1 VTKIVDR
8 RQQAVMMAGAECRA
22 SPCDRATSRLR
33 PKRAVLGPLHLLLVA
48 EAVAHHLIHSR
59 FHKAGADP
67 LAVTIP
73 LYIVGNEGAMPA
85 DRWSAAVRLRGVRH

>member
-1 VTKIVDR
+1 
-8 RQQAVMMAGAECRA
+8 MMAGAECRA

-33 PKRAVLGPLHLLLVA
+33 PKRAMLGPLHLLLAA
-48 EAVAHHLIHSR
+48 EAFAHHLIHSR

-73 LYIVGNEGAMPA
+73 LSIIGNEGAIPA
-85 DRWSAAVRLRGVRH
+85 ARWSSAVRLGGVRH